1 MGLKQGQTYICMSV
15 LAFDIGI
22 KNLAFA
28 VLDASK
34 NCIALENYDL
44 LSDLKVAATL
54 CTSCKSNASY
64 QCSLGPFCKRH
75 VPKSHPLQEDLKTVT
90 TIRAFLKSKD
100 LKPLSGKERLLE
112 QLKGIVAIPLSKPKL
127 VKAAAQTL
135 TSLHDFLRRF
145 VTEKWELF
153 KNCSAV
159 LLENQPAFKNPH
171 MKSVQVLLFAVL
183 REWFLRSGTAVAVPT
198 FHLVHAKKKVVAEAG
213 DAGYAARK
221 KGSEDRVTALFES
234 GTVKGAAFLEHF
246 QSAKKRSDMA
256 DALCMCMDYLDNHA

>member
-1 MGLKQGQTYICMSV
+1 MSV

-54 CTSCKSNASY
+54 CSNCKSNASY

-75 VPKSHPLQEDLKTVT
+75 IPKSHPLQEDLKTVT
-90 TIRAFLKSKD
+90 AIRAFLKSKD

-112 QLKGIVAIPLSKPKL
+112 QLKGIVAIPLIKPKL

-145 VTEKWELF
+145 VAEKWELF
-153 KNCSAV
+153 KNSAAV

-183 REWFLRSGTAVAVPT
+183 REWFLRSSCTVQETAVPT

-234 GTVKGAAFLEHF
+234 GTVKGPAFLEHF
-246 QSAKKRSDMA
+246 QAAKKRSDMA
-256 DALCMCMDYLDNHA
+256 DALCMCIDYLDNHA